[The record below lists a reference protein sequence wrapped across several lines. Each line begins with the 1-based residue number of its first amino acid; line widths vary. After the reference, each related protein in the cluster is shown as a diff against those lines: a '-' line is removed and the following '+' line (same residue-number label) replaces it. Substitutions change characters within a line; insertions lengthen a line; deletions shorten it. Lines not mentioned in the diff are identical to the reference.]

1 MLFGVSS
8 MSGQEACRCPAYC
21 SKTRSTRGLPSCL
34 WQPSLPTAC
43 SSGLCSDR
51 LQAPVAALIQ
61 RATCRPSR
69 ERGCPCRGRVATPSH
84 PEACCHT
91 RSGAIDTISWSS
103 PLAYAL
109 GALPFPVLPGLRR
122 AIAYR
127 NILVGW
133 SIGAVARTMS
143 RVSDDFSEVSRV
155 PGPSARRENLPGID
169 C

>member
-1 MLFGVSS
+1 MLRLAGCPNTA
-8 MSGQEACRCPAYC
+8 SGITKSVAGHLRETGR
-21 SKTRSTRGLPSCL
+21 RSWAKALILTPGEGRPGLP
-34 WQPSLPTAC
+34 Q
-43 SSGLCSDR
+43 
-51 LQAPVAALIQ
+51 
-61 RATCRPSR
+61 
-69 ERGCPCRGRVATPSH
+69 GRPSH

>member
-1 MLFGVSS
+1 MRSPVITVPAVTRPVPGKGVA
-8 MSGQEACRCPAYC
+8 MPGE
-21 SKTRSTRGLPSCL
+21 T
-34 WQPSLPTAC
+34 
-43 SSGLCSDR
+43 
-51 LQAPVAALIQ
+51 
-61 RATCRPSR
+61 
-69 ERGCPCRGRVATPSH
+69 GRPSH

-109 GALPFPVLPGLRR
+109 GALPFPVLPGLRHS

-127 NILVGW
+127 NILAAW